1 MISVKRDLYSDKIE
15 NHLLYITSLISAI
28 DVNAFLSFDVFFNI
42 IEIKI

>member
-1 MISVKRDLYSDKIE
+1 MISVKRDLYSDNIE

-28 DVNAFLSFDVFFNI
+28 VNAFLSFDVFFNI